1 MFKRMIAIVLLVA
14 LCGCLLAAC
23 DKDEKKEITGM
34 QAKQLVLD
42 DLGVTEDQ
50 AEVHVHNGKSGEE
63 PCYFVYVTYGD
74 QNLQYV
80 IRISDGKILSKG
92 PGSHSH

>member
-1 MFKRMIAIVLLVA
+1 MLKRIIAILLLVA
-14 LCGCLLAAC
+14 LTGCLLAAC
-23 DKDEKKEITGM
+23 QEEKSITG
-34 QAKQLVLD
+34 QEAKQLVLK

-50 AEVHVHNGKSGEE
+50 VTIHVHNGKKGEE
-63 PCYFVYVTYGD
+63 PCFFVYVTHEG

-80 IRISDGKILSKG
+80 IRVSDGQILSKG